1 MPEAAAQR
9 YRDGADEVV
18 IEHPDVTVI
27 VAETDSLDGL
37 SAALTSD
44 ESLSVV
50 NTLVRQFD
58 AAAENL
64 GVETVQSL
72 HDWSLASCGLS
83 VPRLDHAGR
92 AVAFAIELQHIV
104 RRFNDE
110 TGHALSLRI
119 GIDTGTAT
127 SGLLGRS
134 NLAYDMWGSTVN
146 LARELKNTAS
156 EPGIY
161 VTGRVR
167 DAVGEAHRFVA
178 AGAVDGGHEPVWRLD
193 EETP

>member
-1 MPEAAAQR
+1 DYDVDLPIRTRDELGDLTVAFNDMGSSLRTNKELIDEQRRENDRLLLAVMPEAAAQR

-72 HDWSLASCGLS
+72 
-83 VPRLDHAGR
+83 
-92 AVAFAIELQHIV
+92 
-104 RRFNDE
+104 
-110 TGHALSLRI
+110 
-119 GIDTGTAT
+119 
-127 SGLLGRS
+127 
-134 NLAYDMWGSTVN
+134 
-146 LARELKNTAS
+146 
-156 EPGIY
+156 
-161 VTGRVR
+161 
-167 DAVGEAHRFVA
+167 
-178 AGAVDGGHEPVWRLD
+178 
-193 EETP
+193 